1 MVGIVDRCEHGGARD
16 RCSMFALTMV
26 KTIVTGNTKKDHSD
40 RPTVVLSEIERDVRI
55 DRMKRVSCEN
65 TSGIWPRN

>member
-1 MVGIVDRCEHGGARD
+1 
-16 RCSMFALTMV
+16 MV
-26 KTIVTGNTKKDHSD
+26 KTTVTGGIKKDHSD

-55 DRMKRVSCEN
+55 GRMKRVSYEN

>member
-1 MVGIVDRCEHGGARD
+1 
-16 RCSMFALTMV
+16 MV

-55 DRMKRVSCEN
+55 DRMKRASCEN

>member
-1 MVGIVDRCEHGGARD
+1 
-16 RCSMFALTMV
+16 MV

-55 DRMKRVSCEN
+55 DRMKKSILWEY
-65 TSGIWPRN
+65 IWNLA

>member
-1 MVGIVDRCEHGGARD
+1 
-16 RCSMFALTMV
+16 MV

-40 RPTVVLSEIERDVRI
+40 RPTVVLSEIERDVRT

>member
-1 MVGIVDRCEHGGARD
+1 
-16 RCSMFALTMV
+16 MV
-26 KTIVTGNTKKDHSD
+26 KTIVTGNTKKEHSD

-55 DRMKRVSCEN
+55 DRMKKRVSCEN

>member
-1 MVGIVDRCEHGGARD
+1 MPGQTSRRLDREHMLAVSSLKVRVVSVGLGWDSKR
-16 RCSMFALTMV
+16 
-26 KTIVTGNTKKDHSD
+26 DHSD
-40 RPTVVLSEIERDVRI
+40 RPTVALSEIERDVRI